1 MQSESLFLSLSRIT
15 TQSNSMVDWNIAN
28 YVACINMAVNLRSHT
43 ADAMLF
49 QLLLLN
55 CC

>member
-1 MQSESLFLSLSRIT
+1 MQSESLFLSLSRVT
-15 TQSNSMVDWNIAN
+15 THPNSMVDWNIAN
-28 YVACINMAVNLRSHT
+28 HVACINMAVNLRSHT
-43 ADAMLF
+43 AEAMLS